1 MESAFTDWTH
11 LQYSCQIT
19 ASLTVHSI
27 QIHGQ
32 VLANISNNNTHR
44 QSRELEKKR
53 TYQIIYSLQL
63 AVKNSFTLNPIS
75 MWFVLALIVGITLA
89 WLSFTPCAGWYPRQH
104 SAGVSLQVP
113 LLGGQNSHLFSPLL
127 ELCTYFLLLPG
138 FFHFFARLFLYYSTL
153 ASPQPLLLLNSCF
166 SSCGSSVFSIL
177 LKIKNLK
184 PIHKIP
190 SCFLSCADDAPYSVP
205 FPHGGSAGLV
215 LGLGAALSHC
225 HRSLRDIHWI
235 SPQFLRSVKHLWS
248 SGDTDLVVAARSEEG
263 SCKQAMERCVPEAAQ
278 RALPPLPVS
287 LSFISRSG
295 P

>member
-11 LQYSCQIT
+11 LQYSCRIT

-113 LLGGQNSHLFSPLL
+113 LLGGQNSHLFFPHSWNFALIFYSFPVSFI
-127 ELCTYFLLLPG
+127 FLHV
-138 FFHFFARLFLYYSTL
+138 FFYII
-153 ASPQPLLLLNSCF
+153 QPLLLLNPCC
-166 SSCGSSVFSIL
+166 SSTLVSPLVDRQYFPYYL
-177 LKIKNLK
+177 TLKIWNQYTKSL
-184 PIHKIP
+184 PAFWAVLMMLLTLCH
-190 SCFLSCADDAPYSVP
+190 
-205 FPHGGSAGLV
+205 FPMVGALV
-215 LGLGAALSHC
+215 
-225 HRSLRDIHWI
+225 
-235 SPQFLRSVKHLWS
+235 
-248 SGDTDLVVAARSEEG
+248 
-263 SCKQAMERCVPEAAQ
+263 
-278 RALPPLPVS
+278 
-287 LSFISRSG
+287 
-295 P
+295 